1 MLNWLL
7 GGFSSDLA
15 IDLGTANTLVFVQG
29 KGIVCREPSVVAV
42 RKGDRGDAKVL
53 AVGREAKEMLGKTP
67 GSVHAVRPI
76 RDGVIA
82 DFEMTEVMLR
92 YFITKVHNR
101 QAFVRPRVI
110 IAVPSI
116 ITPVERR
123 AVKESAA
130 WAGAREVYLIEEPMA
145 AAIGAGLPI
154 QEPGGNM
161 IVDMGGGTTEV
172 AVISLSGIV
181 YSKSVRI
188 AGDEMDEAI
197 VQYIRKHYNLLV
209 GERRAEEIKIKL
221 GSAYPMAGERATM
234 EVKGR
239 DLIDG
244 IPKTIVVTDEEIR
257 EALREPVMSIV
268 DTVRTCLERTPPE
281 LAADIVDKGI
291 VLTGGGAL
299 LRGLD
304 LLLRQETDLP
314 ITVGDDPLSCV
325 ALGTGK
331 VLDELNLLKKV
342 AIPA

>member
-1 MLNWLL
+1 M
-7 GGFSSDLA
+7 
-15 IDLGTANTLVFVQG
+15 Q
-29 KGIVCREPSVVAV
+29 
-42 RKGDRGDAKVL
+42 
-53 AVGREAKEMLGKTP
+53 
-67 GSVHAVRPI
+67 
-76 RDGVIA
+76 
-82 DFEMTEVMLR
+82 
-92 YFITKVHNR
+92 
-101 QAFVRPRVI
+101 
-110 IAVPSI
+110 
-116 ITPVERR
+116 
-123 AVKESAA
+123 
-130 WAGAREVYLIEEPMA
+130 AGAREVYLIEEPMA

-197 VQYIRKHYNLLV
+197 VQYIKKHYNLLV

-221 GSAYPMAGERATM
+221 GSAYPMGGERLTM

-257 EALREPVMSIV
+257 EALREPVMAIV

-314 ITVGDDPLSCV
+314 DHGGRRSPVLRRARHRQGSGRAGSPEEGGDPGLGSASGARLRRFADLGDASVRFRRYGLLVAVLLVCLVLLTVQTRGG
-325 ALGTGK
+325 GTGR
-331 VLDELNLLKKV
+331 
-342 AIPA
+342 ARRRCCPS